1 MSLNIFPDLLT
12 NVEITRIIGEILK
25 TTTSSVIKSPRIFS
39 KDSERKESTL
49 SFSDFEKM
57 MVKIAVK
64 AFKNSED
71 PVSFCINKIYRK
83 IILMS
88 KCIYFWGIFR
98 SQQRLLMAQRLLQV
112 KFLFK
117 LWIGKKYFIRES
129 FGTWESPEVM
139 KKDKFL
145 LKNIDEAENS
155 KINDDDEIYNQSKI
169 LERLIISIFRL
180 KYNRMYPEL
189 VR

>member
-1 MSLNIFPDLLT
+1 
-12 NVEITRIIGEILK
+12 
-25 TTTSSVIKSPRIFS
+25 
-39 KDSERKESTL
+39 
-49 SFSDFEKM
+49 
-57 MVKIAVK
+57 MV
-64 AFKNSED
+64 
-71 PVSFCINKIYRK
+71 
-83 IILMS
+83 
-88 KCIYFWGIFR
+88 
-98 SQQRLLMAQRLLQV
+98 QRLSQV

-117 LWIGKKYFIRES
+117 LWIGKKYFLRES

-169 LERLIISIFRL
+169 LESLIISIFRL
-180 KYNRMYPEL
+180 KYNRMYPEP

>member
-1 MSLNIFPDLLT
+1 
-12 NVEITRIIGEILK
+12 
-25 TTTSSVIKSPRIFS
+25 
-39 KDSERKESTL
+39 
-49 SFSDFEKM
+49 
-57 MVKIAVK
+57 
-64 AFKNSED
+64 
-71 PVSFCINKIYRK
+71 
-83 IILMS
+83 
-88 KCIYFWGIFR
+88 
-98 SQQRLLMAQRLLQV
+98 
-112 KFLFK
+112 
-117 LWIGKKYFIRES
+117 
-129 FGTWESPEVM
+129 M